1 MGVVKGAKR
10 RTIEP
15 GESERRDDE
24 EKRGRRSGKP
34 DPEKKKLSKC
44 EQEKVREKKRN
55 EGEWDNTPTGF
66 RSLPTL
72 CLPAGERF
80 RSAVP
85 KLPSG
90 GFHSLCVC
98 ACVCRS
104 V

>member
-1 MGVVKGAKR
+1 MKKKG
-10 RTIEP
+10 
-15 GESERRDDE
+15 GEEVESRIQR
-24 EKRGRRSGKP
+24 
-34 DPEKKKLSKC
+34 KKKLSKC

-90 GFHSLCVC
+90 GFHSLSVCVH
-98 ACVCRS
+98 ACVGLCE
-104 V
+104 